1 MVAAAGSGQRL
12 GAGGPKAFVDLG
24 GRALIEWSLAALDAA
39 RSIGAIVIAAPAGFE
54 REAELAAGLAAP
66 KAAVVVTPGG
76 ATRAASIE
84 LALDHV
90 RGELV
95 AIHDAARPLIT
106 PDVVDRVVGR
116 LEADPEADAAI
127 AAAPL
132 TDTVK
137 RARAARAG
145 EDPEATVI
153 DRTLDRDLLWAA
165 QTPQAFRLAALTRAQ
180 RLAAEEDRLGA
191 ATDEAS
197 LIEQAGGRVL
207 LEATGAANFKVTTGA
222 DLAAAEALIAAAR
235 V

>member
-1 MVAAAGSGQRL
+1 VVAAAGSGQRL

-54 REAELAAGLAAP
+54 RESELAAGLAAP

-76 ATRAASIE
+76 ATRAASIA

-90 RGELV
+90 RGDLV
-95 AIHDAARPLIT
+95 VIHDAARPLVTAEVI
-106 PDVVDRVVGR
+106 DRVVGR
-116 LEADPEADAAI
+116 LTADAEADAAI

-137 RARAARAG
+137 RARAARG
-145 EDPEATVI
+145 VDDPAATMI
-153 DRTLDRDLLWAA
+153 ERTLDRDLLWAA
-165 QTPQAFRLAALTRAQ
+165 QTPQAFRLAALRKAQ
-180 RLAAEEDRLGA
+180 QLATADGRLGA

-207 LEATGAANFKVTTGA
+207 LAETGSANFKVTTGA
-222 DLAAAEALIAAAR
+222 DLAAAEALVGAGPA
-235 V
+235 

>member
-12 GAGGPKAFVDLG
+12 GAGGPKAFVELG
-24 GRALIEWSLAALDAA
+24 GRALIEWSLAALDSA
-39 RSIGAIVIAAPAGFE
+39 RSIGAIVIAAPAGYE

-90 RGELV
+90 RGDLV

-106 PDVVDRVVGR
+106 SDVVDRVVGR
-116 LEADPEADAAI
+116 LLADPDADAAI

-137 RARAARAG
+137 RARAVRGGEGAG
-145 EDPEATVI
+145 ADVI
-153 DRTLDRDLLWAA
+153 AETLDRDLLWAA
-165 QTPQAFRLAALTRAQ
+165 QTPQAFRLGALRAAQ
-180 RLAAEEDRLGA
+180 RQAAGEDRLAA

-197 LIEQAGGRVL
+197 LIEFAGGKVL
-207 LEATGAANFKVTTGA
+207 LEETGQANFKVTTGA
-222 DLAAAEALIAAAR
+222 DLAAAEALVAA
-235 V
+235 